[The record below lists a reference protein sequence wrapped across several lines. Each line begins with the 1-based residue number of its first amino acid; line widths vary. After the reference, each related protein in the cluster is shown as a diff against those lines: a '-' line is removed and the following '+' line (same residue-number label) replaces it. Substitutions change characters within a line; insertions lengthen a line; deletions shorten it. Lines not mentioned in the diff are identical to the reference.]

1 MSKQEK
7 QEEMG
12 SNESSDDVL
21 GNIHDAVESHQD
33 HLIQVV
39 EPEIESLNFSNG
51 IEMYSSVRCLSI
63 WKTARAMAPTIQK
76 KALMLRLSST
86 NSVLDEGME
95 RNW

>member
-51 IEMYSSVRCLSI
+51 IEMYSSVRSCQYGKQQEQWLQQY
-63 WKTARAMAPTIQK
+63 KR
-76 KALMLRLSST
+76 R
-86 NSVLDEGME
+86 
-95 RNW
+95 R